1 MEKRFAESRC
11 GSKWP
16 VADQEE
22 VEEVAA
28 VENATIAI
36 NLVTLL
42 GSARIR
48 VVVEAAEDTLVRHP
62 VVDTLLRHHAVDI
75 PPRPPGEVVADEAI
89 RRVEE
94 VPEAILDRL
103 PEEARARG
111 DEALRHFGVLA
122 AARRRHIDLVLAVQ
136 SLTDAKCVS
145 VAEMFCLEACFLFC
159 GLQQGILVAPCISDH
174 VPS

>member
-48 VVVEAAEDTLVRHP
+48 VVVEAAEDTLV
-62 VVDTLLRHHAVDI
+62 RHHAVDI